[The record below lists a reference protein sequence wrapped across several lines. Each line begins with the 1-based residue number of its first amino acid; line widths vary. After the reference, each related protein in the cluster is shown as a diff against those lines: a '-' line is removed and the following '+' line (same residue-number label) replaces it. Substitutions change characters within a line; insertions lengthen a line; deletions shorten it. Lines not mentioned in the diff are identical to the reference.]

1 MRCEGRTIGL
11 HMRLGSINYALILG
25 KDFEIEIG
33 RIGKDSLSYV
43 SDSNGNNLESNVK
56 FQRSFAN
63 INLITA
69 SSSFRLL
76 LEDFPCAS
84 NETGE
89 DTISDQIAQEILS
102 LGGLSNDN
110 RITID
115 EVTCN
120 NKKKRA
126 RSQVQISPPSTTKES
141 LRRLGENKVDID
153 LASVDIF
160 ETIQSA
166 ITTHNHLQTGS
177 RKLNENRAVR
187 KKLSYF
193 VSDVQVMPSKDDL
206 EKIKTH
212 PDKEHEESVLYHLA
226 SQIDFDL
233 ENVEGIHDFILT
245 ETRNEREEM
254 KHELNFERE
263 KMKHELDLEREE
275 IKQELEVANIK
286 VQTEL
291 EEIKSKLNKLLQ
303 LRT

>member
-11 HMRLGSINYALILG
+11 HMRLGSINYALLLG

-120 NKKKRA
+120 NKEKRA
-126 RSQVQISPPSTTKES
+126 RAQVQISPPSTTKES

-245 ETRNEREEM
+245 ETRNERDEM

-263 KMKHELDLEREE
+263 KMREE
-275 IKQELEVANIK
+275 IKQELDVANIK

-303 LRT
+303 LRTD